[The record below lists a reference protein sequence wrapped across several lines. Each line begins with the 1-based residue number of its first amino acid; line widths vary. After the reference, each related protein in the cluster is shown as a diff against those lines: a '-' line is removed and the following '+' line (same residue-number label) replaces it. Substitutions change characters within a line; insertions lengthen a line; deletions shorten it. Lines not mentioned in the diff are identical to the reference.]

1 MREDTEEICLN
12 VSAHAKAGLF
22 RLANFYNLTQ
32 AEVFEKVIEEADS
45 DAADEAFKSGGSM
58 AQKAYYDTPKPWG

>member
-22 RLANFYNLTQ
+22 RLAKYYNLTQ
-32 AEVFEKVIEEADS
+32 AEIFEELIKDAEL
-45 DAADEAFKSGGSM
+45 DAADEAFKKGGST